1 MVISFRTPW
10 QFLVLKMYLIDNQYV
25 GGLTANNVRNKVAE
39 YFLTDAVAA
48 AWQMSKIWKVG
59 YVK

>member
-1 MVISFRTPW
+1 
-10 QFLVLKMYLIDNQYV
+10 MYLIDNQYV

-48 AWQMSKIWKVG
+48 PWQMSKIWTVG